1 MDVLA
6 ALSCAATLADGAV
19 LALHPSRGNQLPY
32 SAVALAGL
40 FFLLHGAYHKRC
52 GLRLSCRTAAASATP
67 YRVTL
72 DEGKWN
78 GLDTYTKWSGT
89 QEGFGSQIQADDGA
103 QRIFRRFCPLLLLG
117 CLLLSLLT
125 SVGIGQPEHL
135 LWCLSATF
143 TATSA
148 FGGSLIYGR
157 SFHKLARVWPK
168 AVPPWLAGQASPA
181 PGGGTEFS
189 SRIPICSPPAM

>member
-148 FGGSLIYGR
+148 FGIICLINIIV
-157 SFHKLARVWPK
+157 SITA
-168 AVPPWLAGQASPA
+168 Q
-181 PGGGTEFS
+181 
-189 SRIPICSPPAM
+189 I